1 MWGYASTDRRS
12 RRAAGRA
19 ALAALAVFSGILAQT
34 APASATHENRT
45 LQLKPELNRNLGGA
59 MHSFRATIDPAAET
73 GGVAVD
79 LEIVAGPN
87 ARRDGN
93 AADTPQSPDL
103 GCTIPSGA
111 SSCKISYRGRNRRGT
126 DRVIAW
132 IDHDEDNSTAE
143 ADLTEEPDAGGRPDE
158 PGCPETECGPADTS
172 GAGAT
177 AEPDSTDVVL
187 ALWGQMK
194 ARNAAI
200 EDGPIN
206 FQTRGCDSAKDRNKR
221 GRVIATARAC
231 TFIYTVPPGDDLSDQ
246 RNFGSLW
253 IQSEVNARSNWC
265 VEKVRMEIAIPD
277 GARLEGVTPSRRVT
291 NSKRKLT
298 RVNLRIGDTTQMET
312 VGVLKHL
319 LYLYPGEMF
328 KIARDGG
335 NRQILIWKGNTRKP
349 QAFALGLSISW
360 LESDGLPDFA
370 SSGGSLKRFIEKKER
385 CTRGTGGATVG

>member
-19 ALAALAVFSGILAQT
+19 ALSALAVFSGILAQT

-45 LQLKPELNRNLGGA
+45 LQLRSELDRNLGGA
-59 MHSFRATIDPAAET
+59 THSFRATIDPAAGA
-73 GGVAVD
+73 GGVEVD
-79 LEIVAGPN
+79 IEIVAGPN
-87 ARRDGN
+87 ATRDGN

-111 SSCKISYRGRNRRGT
+111 DSCKVSYSGRRTSGT
-126 DRVIAW
+126 DEVMAW
-132 IDHDEDNSTAE
+132 IDHDENNPTTE
-143 ADLTEEPDAGGRPDE
+143 ADLTEEPDAGGRPGE
-158 PGCPETECGPADTS
+158 PGCPETECGPADTA
-172 GAGAT
+172 GAGGT

-194 ARNAAI
+194 ARQAAI

-221 GRVIATARAC
+221 GRIIATARAC
-231 TFIYTVPPGDDLSDQ
+231 TFIYTVSPGDDLDDQ

-253 IQSEVNARSNWC
+253 IQSEVDARSNWC
-265 VEKVRMEIAIPD
+265 VEKVRMEIEVPD
-277 GARLEGVTPSRRVT
+277 GARLEGVTPRGRMT

-312 VGVLKHL
+312 VGLLKHL

-328 KIARDGG
+328 KRARDQG

-370 SSGGSLKRFIEKKER
+370 SAGGSLKRFIEKKER
-385 CTRGTGGATVG
+385 CKRSSGASVG